1 MKHVSAVMPSVMGGI
16 LSRMALEQL
25 LALPARRDD
34 GNAAAKRDLARELRR
49 QADRTERAA
58 PSVGGSVERAAAV
71 FLREIAAACDN
82 TARAIETETQATGAA
97 A

>member
-1 MKHVSAVMPSVMGGI
+1 MKHVFAVLPSVMGGI

-25 LALPARRDD
+25 LALPARRE

-82 TARAIETETQATGAA
+82 TARAIETETQTTGAA

>member
-1 MKHVSAVMPSVMGGI
+1 MKHVSAVLPSVMGGI
-16 LSRMALEQL
+16 LSRTPLDQL
-25 LALPARRDD
+25 LALPQRRE
-34 GNAAAKRDLARELRR
+34 GNAAAKRDMARELRR

-82 TARAIETETQATGAA
+82 TARAIETETRATGAA